1 MEVGWHLLSTFSAA
15 SLWKSGGTFSE
26 IGWHL
31 LSSSSESLEIGW
43 HLLSTFS
50 VLADGEI
57 EDAGTH
63 VELVTAGG
71 RYAELFDLQAAGFR

>member
-1 MEVGWHLLSTFSAA
+1 
-15 SLWKSGGTFSE
+15 FSE

-43 HLLSTFS
+43 HLLRHLLSTFS